1 MLQVQ
6 CWWSNG
12 IIFWQEHTWKIGGYI
27 MVKQTGQSRR
37 SCMLLVDCFP
47 GFPVE
52 GVAAFLKGEPLN
64 SALEVAGWPVS
75 WSKYAMRDSISSLLM
90 MPPGAIVLF
99 PSIVNASKTVSLS
112 KSGTQFYLP
121 SIVYPDKHN

>member
-1 MLQVQ
+1 
-6 CWWSNG
+6 
-12 IIFWQEHTWKIGGYI
+12 
-27 MVKQTGQSRR
+27 
-37 SCMLLVDCFP
+37 
-47 GFPVE
+47 
-52 GVAAFLKGEPLN
+52 
-64 SALEVAGWPVS
+64 
-75 WSKYAMRDSISSLLM
+75 MRDSISSLLM